1 MDLAYLDAGTG
12 SYLAA
17 AIVGGFAGAMVV
29 VKTWGRRV
37 LSKLGLRRSATK
49 PAAATEPPS
58 DAEAPAEAEAKVTAD
73 RDH

>member
-29 VKTWGRRV
+29 VKTWGLRV

-49 PAAATEPPS
+49 STTAPEQ
-58 DAEAPAEAEAKVTAD
+58 PAEAAEAKTAADQD
-73 RDH
+73 R